1 VLDWLALF
9 EPALWDHDLGPNKI
23 VMLLAMQLSGPA
35 KGWYQ
40 ELKSREPGNPAF
52 QSVDGWLAAI
62 KGRYTEPNI
71 ELEAMATLKELKQ
84 SSGHNGLR
92 TYINTFNR
100 CVTVL
105 GADWGDPR
113 LRYDFVRGLVP
124 KYREKCVM
132 MDSLR
137 GTMSLQELQRMLE
150 QYEVTMAE
158 ATAYYPSYQRNAGGQ
173 SNRND
178 PMELGATSLS
188 PEDNGA
194 RRGGD
199 KGRKGPR
206 TLPVGLDQATYDERL
221 RKGLCFKCGESGHR
235 SFDCPRA
242 REQENEKGA
251 QN

>member
-1 VLDWLALF
+1 
-9 EPALWDHDLGPNKI
+9 
-23 VMLLAMQLSGPA
+23 
-35 KGWYQ
+35 
-40 ELKSREPGNPAF
+40 
-52 QSVDGWLAAI
+52 
-62 KGRYTEPNI
+62 
-71 ELEAMATLKELKQ
+71 
-84 SSGHNGLR
+84 
-92 TYINTFNR
+92 
-100 CVTVL
+100 
-105 GADWGDPR
+105 
-113 LRYDFVRGLVP
+113 
-124 KYREKCVM
+124 M

-221 RKGLCFKCGESGHR
+221 RKGLCFKLPPSPRQPSSGLGEA